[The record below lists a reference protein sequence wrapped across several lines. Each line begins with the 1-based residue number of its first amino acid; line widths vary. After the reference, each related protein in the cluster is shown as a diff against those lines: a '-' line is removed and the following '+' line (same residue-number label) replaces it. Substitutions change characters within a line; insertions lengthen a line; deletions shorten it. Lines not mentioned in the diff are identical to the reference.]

1 MGISH
6 IDIAAVVPVTITE
19 DPSTTAGWKAGRLPS
34 RYDEDDPA
42 SPVEWKSLDKRLSYW
57 LSPTTENRRWYRRP
71 GDDGFHPDVPG
82 DADPTLRILLDTR
95 FGTELDADRGD
106 EISLGA
112 NRIVGLDGIDLI
124 RVHNGTE
131 QNGIAVIR
139 FLLYL
144 PTHMPDVNLEELGLL
159 RSVLRDFAL
168 CPSESESSTTNCWGE
183 PRVAGSDSR
192 SKVYELYEALLDP
205 VAHIAPDDGTL
216 PSCKLMV
223 QVILGDDFT
232 DYEEREQTEALGT
245 EARVAQLMRLV
256 TLDERL
262 APERPVSRGERA
274 FVDLPGDGAHIGVG
288 TGGLVV
294 VHEGDGDF
302 IRYRD
307 VYLLSEMQGSL
318 ITAIDNGLFTAGSG
332 EESRRSAKL
341 GKFLDS
347 DPVTTAFKQMHWNGI
362 VASDGPLQT
371 VYDEAL
377 RTNRIEQRLTSTR
390 SELAEAN
397 DIVARGAE
405 STMNSLLMIL
415 AIFAFAVPIGL
426 SIAQFQEPWPVVWML
441 PIGLGIGA
449 LLAFSFWFVFNRKL
463 RRR

>member
-6 IDIAAVVPVTITE
+6 IDIAAVVPVTIKK
-19 DPSTTAGWKAGRLPS
+19 DPSTTAGWKRGRLPS
-34 RYDEDDPA
+34 RYDEGDPT

-71 GDDGFHPDVPG
+71 GDDSFKSDDPG
-82 DADPTLRILLDTR
+82 DADPALRTLLDTR

-112 NRIVGLDGIDLI
+112 NTTVGLDGIDLI
-124 RVHNGTE
+124 RIHDGAE
-131 QNGIAVIR
+131 DNGIAVIR

-144 PTHMPDVNLEELGLL
+144 PTHMPDVNMEELILL

-168 CPSESESSTTNCWGE
+168 CPVESDASTLRSLVGLGG
-183 PRVAGSDSR
+183 AGSSR
-192 SKVYELYEALLDP
+192 SEVYELYEALLEP

-216 PSCKLMV
+216 PSCKLMI

-232 DYEEREQTEALGT
+232 DDEELEQTEAMGT
-245 EARVAQLMRLV
+245 EARVAQLMRLIA
-256 TLDERL
+256 LDERL
-262 APERPVSRGERA
+262 ASPERPVTRGVGD

-288 TGGLVV
+288 TAGLVV
-294 VHEGDGDF
+294 VHGGDGDF

-307 VYLLSEMQGSL
+307 VFLLSEMQGSL
-318 ITAIDNGLFTAGSG
+318 ITAVDNGLFTAGFG
-332 EESRRSAKL
+332 EDARRSAKL
-341 GKFLDS
+341 GKFLVS

-362 VASDGPLQT
+362 VSTDGPLQT

-377 RTNRIEQRLTSTR
+377 RTNRIERRLASTR
-390 SELAEAN
+390 SELTEAN
-397 DIVARGAE
+397 DVVARGAE
-405 STMNSLLMIL
+405 STMNSLLMTL

-449 LLAFSFWFVFNRKL
+449 LLAFAFWFVFNRKL
-463 RRR
+463 QRR